1 MGRKIFQS
9 ERMVSSGFLDRHAP
23 THTNRLLR
31 QKDIKVILLPENVRG
46 LYPWSYIAVFYE
58 LVTGILT
65 LFHRMQLPPSFHVE
79 YLVARD
85 EHLPEQ
91 SYPHSW
97 GLYLSSVKPL
107 MEEGCYSGQL
117 YNGNCHFMMATV
129 RPARGLSDLVDSLLA
144 SYIYLVDTWF
154 LWQLSSQNYT
164 FRLPNEVL
172 SGVYTGRQSQL
183 YFLPIQGWICP
194 FQKDD
199 WIFPI

>member
-85 EHLPEQ
+85 E
-91 SYPHSW
+91 
-97 GLYLSSVKPL
+97 LSTSLNSLIHIPGVSICL
-107 MEEGCYSGQL
+107 
-117 YNGNCHFMMATV
+117 
-129 RPARGLSDLVDSLLA
+129 LS
-144 SYIYLVDTWF
+144 
-154 LWQLSSQNYT
+154 N
-164 FRLPNEVL
+164 P
-172 SGVYTGRQSQL
+172 
-183 YFLPIQGWICP
+183 
-194 FQKDD
+194 
-199 WIFPI
+199 